1 VYTLDSLYNAVV
13 CRHLLYCSLARTSLY
28 LYKQQITLFFFWH
41 DHIIM
46 WTVVRGEIFIIILSR
61 SCRSFPAVGKGIG
74 FPHCVLGWAF
84 CWPSILHCHFYV
96 LVYIVCHCLILSDI
110 SWFNFTFRNSIS
122 KLEAWYCSH
131 YLRAE
136 NAVKPQQTFQT
147 RTGGTW
153 FWMFSWCVH
162 VERWLGEEV
171 FRTDVGRSF
180 VCTSQQTLLEGNPGR
195 VGLVSVNFYDT
206 QVEAFRV
213 NMTSSKFHA
222 IGVYSLVTGSHLG
235 WNIFI

>member
-1 VYTLDSLYNAVV
+1 M
-13 CRHLLYCSLARTSLY
+13 LLNPNKR
-28 LYKQQITLFFFWH
+28 
-41 DHIIM
+41 
-46 WTVVRGEIFIIILSR
+46 
-61 SCRSFPAVGKGIG
+61 
-74 FPHCVLGWAF
+74 
-84 CWPSILHCHFYV
+84 
-96 LVYIVCHCLILSDI
+96 
-110 SWFNFTFRNSIS
+110 S
-122 KLEAWYCSH
+122 KLELEGPGYGCS
-131 YLRAE
+131 
-136 NAVKPQQTFQT
+136 VVP
-147 RTGGTW
+147 
-153 FWMFSWCVH
+153 

-235 WNIFI
+235 